1 MHTTVRQAAHARA
14 TRRAELQASRQ
25 RCDDVLR
32 DLPPTT
38 PGSMHELCGAI
49 RTQDGRPIR
58 VHPMPMPSHGPAAL
72 LVAFPKTYV
81 IVVDEKTNGFPRR
94 RRLAHEAAHAA
105 LDHLQE
111 TMSAAWQ
118 RALWFPHLQ
127 PEFVERAMALTPGYY
142 PTQQERDAE
151 ALGGRLLAAVLHG
164 VADNPTDEAPG
175 VEAGPL
181 VGRRDALYRQF
192 WQLRPLWVEL
202 VRTVPEAAL
211 FPPRSALADLTR
223 ITDLENRVTRQAIEI
238 LDVCRLL
245 RDWLDPAVGS
255 AARAHA
261 RRAGLADQHVEAT
274 AEAAMVAVAARA
286 VRRGTPPAP
295 GGVACASS
303 VEGHAEAAWLVLV
316 ARAFTGPIVSRHFR

>member
-58 VHPMPMPSHGPAAL
+58 VHPMPMPPHGPAAL

-164 VADNPTDEAPG
+164 VADNPTDEASG

-181 VGRRDALYRQF
+181 V
-192 WQLRPLWVEL
+192 
-202 VRTVPEAAL
+202 
-211 FPPRSALADLTR
+211 
-223 ITDLENRVTRQAIEI
+223 
-238 LDVCRLL
+238 
-245 RDWLDPAVGS
+245 
-255 AARAHA
+255 A

-274 AEAAMVAVAARA
+274 ADAAMVAVAARA

-316 ARAFTGPIVSRHFR
+316 ARAFTGPIVSR